1 MVESVV
7 LSQGACNPERRRDEA
22 RSSHSSGVAQESGC
36 SDTKHIGRV
45 GECLGRKETM
55 AWRGLLHGQCGKQLR
70 P

>member
-22 RSSHSSGVAQESGC
+22 RSSHSSGVAQESG
-36 SDTKHIGRV
+36 

-55 AWRGLLHGQCGKQLR
+55 AWRRLLHGQCGKQLR